1 MTEFETYFDEEII
14 EAQYDSDG
22 DEIVEIEEYVYET
35 DSNGESYYEEE
46 VVPDLPAV
54 IEEDEEDEKSE
65 DEPEPEKVEE
75 ESEEEDDRP
84 AWANMK
90 LKKTA
95 KGELLKKDGN
105 LAAPITFTPFKNTDF
120 TNRAVDKHKLKKT
133 EEGTRLSESGN
144 LAAAITNTPFKNT
157 DHTNYVANQNRLKS
171 TEVSDAVKKG
181 ESLAAP
187 ITNIR
192 DDLKKKK
199 KSRKLVTRKVKKR
212 DLDTKEETR
221 PDVLPS

>member
-1 MTEFETYFDEEII
+1 MTEIDTYVEEVIK

-35 DSNGESYYEEE
+35 DSDGESYYEEE

-54 IEEDEEDEKSE
+54 IEEDEESE

-75 ESEEEDDRP
+75 YPEEEDDRP
-84 AWANMK
+84 AWAKMK
-90 LKKTA
+90 LKETV

-120 TNRAVDKHKLKKT
+120 TNRVVDKSKLKKT
-133 EEGTRLSESGN
+133 EEGTRLTESGN
-144 LAAAITNTPFKNT
+144 LAAPITNTPFKNT
-157 DHTNYVANQNRLKS
+157 DHTNYVANQNKLKS
-171 TEVSDAVKKG
+171 TEVGDAVKKG

-187 ITNIR
+187 ITMIR
-192 DDLKKKK
+192 NERKKKE
-199 KSRKLVTRKVKKR
+199 KSKKLVTRKVKKR

-221 PDVLPS
+221 PAEGPPS